1 MAEFDINLAKL
12 TGSPGETSWAQVHEF
27 APDDVEKLKL
37 RGRLVAVIATTSQK
51 RETTPDTEGLDS
63 VVAGREL
70 LTRFHEEYFGSTEK
84 TTFNA
89 LNDSVEKVISEF
101 SETWGDVEI
110 AAASIINGVI
120 YTACGGGG
128 QAAVFR
134 NGMLAKILVSKKDGP
149 VSASGHPEEGDVFL
163 LGTKK
168 VFSSLSE
175 GVIKAAL
182 ENSGINEAIESLA
195 PAVHSMD
202 DAGNFGLVLVEF
214 SKTQG
219 MFAKPEKEVE
229 SEEKTTLE
237 RKEVFSKE
245 TKDRPASFFQK
256 QTKKLTSIFSK
267 KTGEKKIYIRQR
279 GEDEFN
285 VQKRKVTVSIGSILV
300 VLLLVSIGF
309 GIRQKMVRDEHA
321 RYEDRLKQAQHE
333 FEEAQ
338 GLYTLNPERAR
349 ELFRNAE
356 SLAYQIKDEGVEDP
370 ELENLIALLEE
381 SEGQVLGEYTLEP
394 DLFLDLSILTDG
406 FKADEVAAS
415 GGKLYVFD
423 KDGKKIVE
431 IEIETK
437 KTEIVAGPDQIK
449 EAEKVAAYSDRAFVL
464 SDGNI
469 YEVSDERELVIEG
482 EWEGDVLIYAYA
494 SNFYVLER
502 EASKIWRYAGAEGGF
517 GSKQEWLTAGTEP
530 DLTSIFNWTID
541 GSIWFLSET
550 GKVFKFTRG
559 NQDTLTFTDVVP
571 QLSQSSAIYTNEE
584 LKFVYLL
591 EKETGR
597 IVVVDKEGNYQA
609 QYFSDKIKEAKGLVV
624 SEEVGKIIIVT
635 EERLYS
641 INISHKLE

>member
-1 MAEFDINLAKL
+1 VAELDINLAKL
-12 TGSPGETSWAQVHEF
+12 TGSPGKASWAQVHEF
-27 APDDVEKLKL
+27 APDDEEKLKL

-51 RETTPDTEGLDS
+51 SEAPPDPEGLDN

-84 TTFNA
+84 TAFNA
-89 LNDSVEKVISEF
+89 LNDSVERVISEF

-110 AAASIINGVI
+110 AAASIVNGVI

-134 NGMLAKILVSKKDGP
+134 NGMLAKILVSKDNGP
-149 VSASGHPEEGDVFL
+149 VSASGHPKEGDIFL

-182 ENSGINEAIESLA
+182 ESSGINEAVESLA
-195 PAVHSMD
+195 PAVHSREE
-202 DAGNFGLVLVEF
+202 AGNFGLVLVEF
-214 SKTQG
+214 SKTQAI
-219 MFAKPEKEVE
+219 FARPDKEFE
-229 SEEKTTLE
+229 PEEKTTLE
-237 RKEVFSKE
+237 RKEIFDKE

-256 QTKKLTSIFSK
+256 QANKLTSIFSK
-267 KTGEKKIYIRQR
+267 RTGEKKIYVRQR

-300 VLLLVSIGF
+300 VLLVVSIGF
-309 GIRQKMVRDEHA
+309 GVRQKMVRDERA

-338 GLYTLNPERAR
+338 GLYTLDPERAR

-356 SLAYQIKDEGVEDP
+356 RLVYQIKDEGVEDS
-370 ELENLIALLEE
+370 ELDNLIALLEE
-381 SEGQVLGEYTLEP
+381 SEGQVLGEYTIES

-406 FKADEVAAS
+406 FKADDVVAS
-415 GGKLYVFD
+415 DGKLYVLD
-423 KDGKKIVE
+423 RDGKKVVE

-437 KTEIVAGPDQIK
+437 KTEIVAGPDQVK
-449 EAEKVAAYSDRAFVL
+449 EAKGVAAYSDRVFVL

-469 YEVSDERELVIEG
+469 YEVADERELAVEG
-482 EWEGDVLIYAYA
+482 EWEGDVLISAYA
-494 SNFYVLER
+494 GNFYVLDR
-502 EASKIWRYAGAEGGF
+502 GTSKVYRYAGADGGF
-517 GSKQEWLTAGTEP
+517 GSKQDWLTAGTEP
-530 DLTSIFNWTID
+530 DLSNIFDWTID

-550 GKVFKFTRG
+550 GKVFKFTKG
-559 NQDTLTFTDVVP
+559 NQDTLSFADIIP
-571 QLSQSSAIYTNEE
+571 QLSRPTAIYTNEE
-584 LKFVYLL
+584 LKFVYLM

-609 QYFSDKIKEAKGLVV
+609 QYFSDKIKEARGMVV

>member
-1 MAEFDINLAKL
+1 MAELDITLAKL

-27 APDDVEKLKL
+27 APDDAEKLKL
-37 RGRLVAVIATTSQK
+37 RGRLVAVIATTNRKGKVS
-51 RETTPDTEGLDS
+51 PDTKGLDS
-63 VVAGREL
+63 VIAGREL

-84 TTFNA
+84 TAFKA
-89 LNDSVEKVISEF
+89 LNDSVEKVINEF
-101 SETWGDVEI
+101 SESWGDVEI
-110 AAASIINGVI
+110 AATSIVNGVI

-128 QAAVFR
+128 QAAIFR

-149 VSASGHPEEGDVFL
+149 VSASGHPEEGDIFL

-182 ENSGINEAIESLA
+182 ESSGINEAVESLA
-195 PAVHSMD
+195 PAVHSMEE
-202 DAGNFGLVLVEF
+202 AGNFGLVLVEF
-214 SKTQG
+214 SKTQAV
-219 MFAKPEKEVE
+219 FAKPDKEVG

-237 RKEVFSKE
+237 RKEIFSKVTE
-245 TKDRPASFFQK
+245 DRPASFFQK
-256 QTKKLTSIFSK
+256 QVKRLTSVFSRK
-267 KTGEKKIYIRQR
+267 VGEKKIYIHQR

-285 VQKRKVTVSIGSILV
+285 VQKRKITVSIGSILV

-309 GIRQKMVRDEHA
+309 GVRQKMVRDERA

-338 GLYTLNPERAR
+338 GLYSLNPERAR

-356 SLAYQIKDEGVEDP
+356 RLVYQIRDEGVEDP
-370 ELENLIALLEE
+370 ELENLIVLLEE

-406 FKADEVAAS
+406 FKADEVVTS

-423 KDGKKIVE
+423 KNGKKIVK
-431 IEIETK
+431 IEIDTK
-437 KTEIVAGPDQIK
+437 KTEIVAGPDQVR
-449 EAEKVAAYSDRAFVL
+449 EAEGIAAYSDRAFVL

-469 YEVSDERELVIEG
+469 YEVSDERELAIEG

-494 SNFYVLER
+494 GNFYVLER
-502 EASKIWRYAGAEGGF
+502 EASKIWRYAGIEGGF
-517 GSKQEWLTAGTEP
+517 GSKQEWLAAGTEP

-559 NQDTLTFTDVVP
+559 NQDTLSFTDIVP
-571 QLSQSSAIYTNEE
+571 QLSRPSAIYTNEE
-584 LKFVYLL
+584 LKSIYLL

-609 QYFSDKIKEAKGLVV
+609 QYFSDKIEEARGLVV

-635 EERLYS
+635 DERLYS

>member
-1 MAEFDINLAKL
+1 MAELDINLAKL
-12 TGSPGETSWAQVHEF
+12 TGSPRETSWAQVHEF
-27 APDDVEKLKL
+27 TPDDPEKLKL
-37 RGRLVAVIATTSQK
+37 RGRLIAVIATTFQK
-51 RETTPDTEGLDS
+51 KETSPDSKALDS

-70 LTRFHEEYFGSTEK
+70 LTRFHEEYFGSMEK

-134 NGMLAKILVSKKDGP
+134 NGMLAKILVSKDDGP
-149 VSASGHPEEGDVFL
+149 VSASGHPEEGDIFL

-182 ENSGINEAIESLA
+182 ESSGINEAVESLA

-214 SKTQG
+214 SKAQAV
-219 MFAKPEKEVE
+219 FAKPEKEFE
-229 SEEKTTLE
+229 PEEKKTLD
-237 RKEVFSKE
+237 RKEIFSQE
-245 TKDRPASFFQK
+245 TKDRPQSFFQK
-256 QTKKLTSIFSK
+256 QVKKLTSVISK
-267 KTGEKKIYIRQR
+267 KIGEKKIYIRKR

-285 VQKRKVTVSIGSILV
+285 VQKRKMTVSIGSILV
-300 VLLLVSIGF
+300 ILLLVSIGF
-309 GIRQKMVRDEHA
+309 GIRQKIARDERA

-338 GLYTLNPERAR
+338 GLYTLNSERAR
-349 ELFRNAE
+349 ELFRSAE
-356 SLAYQIKDEGVEDP
+356 SIAYQIKDEGVEDAD
-370 ELENLIALLEE
+370 LENLITLLEE
-381 SEGQVLGEYTLEP
+381 SKGQVLGEYTLEP

-406 FKADEVAAS
+406 FKADEVVTS
-415 GGKLYVFD
+415 GGKLYVLD
-423 KDGKKIVE
+423 KEGKKIVR

-437 KTEIVAGPDQIK
+437 KTEIVAGPDQVK
-449 EAEKVAAYSDRAFVL
+449 DAKGVAAYSDRAFVL

-469 YEVSDERELVIEG
+469 YEVSDERELAIEG

-502 EASKIWRYAGAEGGF
+502 ETSKIWRYAGVDDGY
-517 GSKQEWLTAGTEP
+517 GSKQEWLTTGTEP

-559 NQDTLTFTDVVP
+559 NQDTLNFTDVIP
-571 QLSQSSAIYTNEE
+571 QLSQPSAIYTNEE
-584 LKFVYLL
+584 LKFVYFL
-591 EKETGR
+591 ERDTGR

-624 SEEVGKIIIVT
+624 SEEIGKIIIVT
-635 EERLYS
+635 DERLYS

>member
-1 MAEFDINLAKL
+1 MAELDITLAKL

-27 APDDVEKLKL
+27 TPDDPEKLKL
-37 RGRLVAVIATTSQK
+37 RGRLVAVIATTFQK
-51 RETTPDTEGLDS
+51 KEASPGSESLDS

-89 LNDSVEKVISEF
+89 LNDAVEKVISEF

-134 NGMLAKILVSKKDGP
+134 NGMLAKILVSKNDGP
-149 VSASGHPEEGDVFL
+149 VSASGHPEEGDIFL

-182 ENSGINEAIESLA
+182 ESSGINEAVESLA
-195 PAVHSMD
+195 PAVHSME

-214 SKTQG
+214 SKTQAV
-219 MFAKPEKEVE
+219 FTKPEKEFVP
-229 SEEKTTLE
+229 EEKTTLE
-237 RKEVFSKE
+237 RKEVFNQE
-245 TKDRPASFFQK
+245 TKDRQQSFFQK
-256 QTKKLTSIFSK
+256 QMKKLTSIFGK

-279 GEDEFN
+279 GEDQFN
-285 VQKRKVTVSIGSILV
+285 VQKRKMTVSIGSILV

-309 GIRQKMVRDEHA
+309 GIRQKIARDERV

-338 GLYTLNPERAR
+338 GLYTLNSERAR

-356 SLAYQIKDEGVEDP
+356 RLAYQIKDEGVEDTD
-370 ELENLIALLEE
+370 LENLITLLEE
-381 SEGQVLGEYTLEP
+381 SKGQVLGEYTLEP

-406 FKADEVAAS
+406 FKADQFVTS

-423 KDGKKIVE
+423 KEGKKIVK

-437 KTEIVAGPDQIK
+437 KTEIVAGPDQVK
-449 EAEKVAAYSDRAFVL
+449 DAKWVAAYSDRAFVL

-469 YEVSDERELVIEG
+469 YEVSDERELAIEG

-494 SNFYVLER
+494 GNFYVLER
-502 EASKIWRYAGAEGGF
+502 EASKIWRYAGIEGSY
-517 GSKQEWLTAGTEP
+517 GSKQDWLTAGTEP

-559 NQDTLTFTDVVP
+559 NQDTLNFTDVIP
-571 QLSQSSAIYTNEE
+571 QLSQPTAIYTNEE
-584 LKFVYLL
+584 LKFAYLL
-591 EKETGR
+591 EKEVGR
-597 IVVVDKEGNYQA
+597 IVVVDKEGDYQA

-624 SEEVGKIIIVT
+624 SEELGKIIIVT
-635 EERLYS
+635 DERLYS
-641 INISHKLE
+641 ININHKLE